1 MTETSD
7 NEIRAAMARID
18 ENRTAEYRRQVT
30 AELIALY
37 AEVSGDDHPIH
48 LDADYA
54 RKTPYGRRIAHGA
67 MLVGFMSTASTILSE
82 DIERDIGR
90 PNVSLGYDR
99 LRFVGP
105 VFEGDEI
112 TTRIRITA
120 VDVERLRVTCEET
133 CVNQEGKTVGVGSH
147 IMRFI

>member
-1 MTETSD
+1 MTTLD
-7 NEIRAAMARID
+7 DEIRTAMERID
-18 ENRTAEYRRQVT
+18 LGATAEYKRAVT

-37 AEVSGDDHPIH
+37 AEVSGDMHPIH

-54 RKTPYGRRIAHGA
+54 SKTPYGKRIGHGA

-112 TTRIRITA
+112 TTKIRILD
-120 VDVERLRVTCEET
+120 VDLPRLRVTCEET
-133 CVNQEGKTVGVGSH
+133 CINQDGKTVGAGTH